1 MLKSNQLKIY
11 LLTLLSFFVGTS
23 QFIIAG
29 VLDKISITLDITLSS
44 AGQLITAFALASAIG
59 TPILTLLIA
68 KYSLKKQLLIAIFI
82 FLVGAFLTP
91 LNLGYEILVLARA
104 ITGIGTILFV
114 VTAYV
119 LASQLSGVGKQGSGM
134 SYIALGFSLSQV
146 AGVPLGRM
154 IANIY
159 DWQMIF
165 YIVGVLVFFGSIF
178 IMVTFQEKAS

>member
-91 LNLGYEILVLARA
+91 LN
-104 ITGIGTILFV
+104 
-114 VTAYV
+114 
-119 LASQLSGVGKQGSGM
+119 
-134 SYIALGFSLSQV
+134 FSIS
-146 AGVPLGRM
+146 
-154 IANIY
+154 
-159 DWQMIF
+159 
-165 YIVGVLVFFGSIF
+165 
-178 IMVTFQEKAS
+178 